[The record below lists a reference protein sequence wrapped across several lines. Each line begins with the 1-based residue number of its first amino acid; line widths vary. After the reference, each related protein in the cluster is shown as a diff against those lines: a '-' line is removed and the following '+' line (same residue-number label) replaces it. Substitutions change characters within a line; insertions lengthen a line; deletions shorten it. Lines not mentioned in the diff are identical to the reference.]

1 MVEGDL
7 QQSLPGLLA
16 AAEAR
21 GYGVPDLRR
30 ISDAY
35 WRALPLY
42 NAGYRGCGRP
52 FINHCVGTA
61 SALVHYGFETRLVE
75 AALLHAAYTHAP
87 RGEGGPK
94 AEIAAVTTRLGGADN
109 AVEKLVRAYTL
120 REARWKRLSESADF
134 QDRVWQDG
142 DKPKSNFMQVH
153 VSRLKSKL
161 RALRGARIETV
172 AGRGYRLVEGD
183 E

>member
-1 MVEGDL
+1 ML
-7 QQSLPGLLA
+7 
-16 AAEAR
+16 
-21 GYGVPDLRR
+21 LRR
-30 ISDAY
+30 VRQNG
-35 WRALPLY
+35 RAIDLTPREFELLLM
-42 NAGYRGCGRP
+42 
-52 FINHCVGTA
+52 
-61 SALVHYGFETRLVE
+61 LVDNK
-75 AALLHAAYTHAP
+75 
-87 RGEGGPK
+87 GE
-94 AEIAAVTTRLGGADN
+94 V
-109 AVEKLVRAYTL
+109 V
-120 REARWKRLSESADF
+120 SSADF